1 MDTDSNA
8 VSLYLDWNS
17 THLSLAWNGTDW
29 QSVSEGADLF
39 VYLNTS
45 EDGGALSKDWGFSHT
60 LPFLGDHAFVLED
73 SSYFRLLSWNG
84 TSWAEGEQN
93 GIETW
98 IGWDEN
104 RTSEIS
110 IPLLNIG
117 SPTSL
122 GLLAWA
128 QWQDAG
134 NVWTSFPQQNPATAN
149 AALGILKA
157 LFPGRKRGA
166 KSGSTRHSLSRNSK
180 PLAVRTRFGGSN
192 N

>member
-1 MDTDSNA
+1 MAILLIPQCLSLASADISHDGDLSDWGPETLMDTDSNA

-110 IPLLNIG
+110 R
-117 SPTSL
+117 
-122 GLLAWA
+122 
-128 QWQDAG
+128 Q
-134 NVWTSFPQQNPATAN
+134 VATEME
-149 AALGILKA
+149 LRQL
-157 LFPGRKRGA
+157 
-166 KSGSTRHSLSRNSK
+166 
-180 PLAVRTRFGGSN
+180 
-192 N
+192 